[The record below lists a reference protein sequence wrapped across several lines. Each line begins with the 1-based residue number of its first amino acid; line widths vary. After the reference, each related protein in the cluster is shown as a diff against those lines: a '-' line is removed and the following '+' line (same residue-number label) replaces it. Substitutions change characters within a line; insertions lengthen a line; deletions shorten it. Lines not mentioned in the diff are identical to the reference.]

1 MQCLFVCREVCK
13 MNVADTL
20 MIAGMVAGGLA
31 CFGLGMAML
40 AARRGDSWHD
50 GYKAGKLAGE
60 NQATSA
66 QPPAPVIVL
75 TQPQAQPVE
84 PPTVDAAWRTV
95 QPVRRFEV
103 VAEVETHRRLAGGG
117 R

>member
-1 MQCLFVCREVCK
+1 

-20 MIAGMVAGGLA
+20 MVAGVVAGGLA

-50 GYKAGKLAGE
+50 GYQAGKLAGE
-60 NQATSA
+60 NQAQTV
-66 QPPAPVIVL
+66 QTPAPVIVL
-75 TQPQAQPVE
+75 TQPQPAE

-95 QPVRRFEV
+95 QPARRFEV
-103 VAEVETHRRLAGGG
+103 VAEVETHRRISGGG